1 MKKLTFLLLLVG
13 MVAILYSCFL
23 DCIVGSGKPVT
34 ELRKTG
40 KFNSVKF
47 NGSGNLH
54 IRKGPV
60 EELSITADDNLM
72 PYLETK
78 ISGNTLVISEKK
90 CFDKPKQL
98 DYQLSLPEMKSLIL
112 NGSGN
117 IDATDTFR
125 LDKFEIEL
133 NGSGNIMMNII
144 ADKVSSQLSGSG
156 EIALSGRTGKHDVE
170 LSGSGEL
177 NCFNLRTLDSEI
189 DLSGSGVCRVEADM
203 TLNVSL
209 SGSGDVIYKGNP
221 KSRKTN
227 ITGSG
232 EVTQAE

>member
-1 MKKLTFLLLLVG
+1 MKKLTFLLLLVSL
-13 MVAILYSCFL
+13 VAILHSCFL
-23 DCIVGSGKPVT
+23 DCIVGSGKTVT
-34 ELRKTG
+34 EQRTTG

-72 PYLETK
+72 PYLVTK
-78 ISGNTLVISEKK
+78 ISGNTLIISEKK

-98 DYQLSLPEMKSLIL
+98 DYQLSLPEIKNLVL

-117 IDATDTFR
+117 IDAPDTFR
-125 LDKFEIEL
+125 LSSLDIEL

-156 EIALSGRTGKHDVE
+156 EIALSGRSGKHNVE
-170 LSGSGEL
+170 LSGSGEM

-189 DLSGSGVCRVEADM
+189 DLSGSGVCRVEAEM
-203 TLNVSL
+203 TINVNL

-227 ITGSG
+227 VTGSG
-232 EVTQAE
+232 QVTQAE